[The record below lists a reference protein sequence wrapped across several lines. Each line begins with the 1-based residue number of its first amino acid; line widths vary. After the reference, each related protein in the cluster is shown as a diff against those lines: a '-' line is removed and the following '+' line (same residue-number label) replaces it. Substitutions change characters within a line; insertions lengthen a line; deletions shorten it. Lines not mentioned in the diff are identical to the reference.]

1 MGQKKSQRINLIICA
16 IAFVVMIV
24 VMLFVDKPENLLN
37 AFLALNPLF
46 LVAAVGLILLYW
58 FFEGAAL
65 HTVMKSVHKKQ
76 RFKDSMSV
84 SMTGQYFNC
93 ITPFAS
99 GGQPIQAYYLVKFGA
114 PLSSALTALLSKF
127 IAYQFVLTV
136 YCTILLIMRGSA
148 INNGAMIV
156 LVVIGFAVNA
166 AVIVGLLTLAFFQK
180 AAKKVS
186 HFFVRVL
193 GKLRI
198 VKDVDAKI
206 DFMDKEMDLYIENFK
221 FIKSRPWL
229 IIRLFLISALQLTC
243 YFSITYVIYL
253 GFGLSG
259 ADYFTVIAYQA
270 FILLITSFVPIPGAL
285 GASEGS
291 YALFFMSIFSTSY
304 LTLSTFVW
312 RFLTFYL
319 AIIIGMTVTLVI
331 NRSSKNKE
339 AVDNMAK
346 EENAEEK

>member
-1 MGQKKSQRINLIICA
+1 MGKKKSQRINLIICA
-16 IAFVVMIV
+16 VAFVVMIV

-37 AFLALNPLF
+37 AFLAVNPVYF
-46 LVAAVGLILLYW
+46 VAAVALILLYW
-58 FFEGAAL
+58 FFEGAGL
-65 HTVMKSVHKKQ
+65 HAVMKAVHKKQ
-76 RFKDSMSV
+76 KFKNSMSV
-84 SMTGQYFNC
+84 SMIGQYFNC

-127 IAYQFVLTV
+127 IAYQFVLTL
-136 YCTILLIMRGSA
+136 YCTVLLIIRGGA
-148 INNGAMIV
+148 INNTAMVV
-156 LVVIGFAVNA
+156 LVMIGFAVNA

-186 HFFVRVL
+186 HFFVKLL
-193 GKLRI
+193 GKI
-198 VKDVDAKI
+198 HVIKDVDAKI
-206 DFMDKEMDLYIENFK
+206 EYIDKEMELYIENFK

-229 IIRLFLISALQLTC
+229 VIRLFLLSALQLTC

-259 ADYFTVIAYQA
+259 ADFFTVIAYQA

-291 YALFFMSIFSTSY
+291 YALFFMSIFSTTY

-319 AIIIGMTVTLVI
+319 AIIIGMTVTLVV
-331 NRSSKNKE
+331 NRSSKKNE
-339 AVDNMAK
+339 TPI
-346 EENAEEK
+346 ENAQE